1 MKRKTWWT
9 ESFFPMTNHQSTSA
23 QAHNHAWKT
32 VYDTVT
38 SLKRNLKKDK
48 NTIAIQEEHIKGF
61 LSQQYIPP
69 CARPSNREQLAD
81 ALQNPPISKITS
93 SRNPLVSMAVYQGEM
108 MGKYVRNTEA
118 KVRRCKKNEVV
129 MREEIAET
137 NKRKHELQTNVTNLS
152 ARNEQLEQTT
162 AKAKHEMKQA
172 QEKLKELK
180 SEVTEF
186 KTAYKPRNVKRREET
201 KQRHI
206 SQLEERLNRK
216 SEEVKKL
223 KEELLTEKTLLQNE
237 QKEIENKFEQQIES
251 EKTLKVRAQKRASKW
266 KRMECTAVHEEN
278 KMMQKL
284 NDEVHYLQNENEQMK
299 EKIKEILHG
308 KEARTFQGGR

>member
-1 MKRKTWWT
+1 
-9 ESFFPMTNHQSTSA
+9 
-23 QAHNHAWKT
+23 
-32 VYDTVT
+32 
-38 SLKRNLKKDK
+38 
-48 NTIAIQEEHIKGF
+48 
-61 LSQQYIPP
+61 
-69 CARPSNREQLAD
+69 
-81 ALQNPPISKITS
+81 
-93 SRNPLVSMAVYQGEM
+93 MAVYQGEM

-129 MREEIAET
+129 MRDEIAEII
-137 NKRKHELQTNVTNLS
+137 KRKHELQTNVTNLS
-152 ARNEQLEQTT
+152 ARNEQFEQTT

-172 QEKLKELK
+172 QQKLKELK

-201 KQRHI
+201 KQRLI

-223 KEELLTEKTLLQNE
+223 KEELLTKETEKTLLQNE
-237 QKEIENKFEQQIES
+237 QKEIENKFEQQIGS

-266 KRMECTAVHEEN
+266 KRMECTAVCEGK

-308 KEARTFQGGR
+308 KEARTFQGGRYSDVIRELCY